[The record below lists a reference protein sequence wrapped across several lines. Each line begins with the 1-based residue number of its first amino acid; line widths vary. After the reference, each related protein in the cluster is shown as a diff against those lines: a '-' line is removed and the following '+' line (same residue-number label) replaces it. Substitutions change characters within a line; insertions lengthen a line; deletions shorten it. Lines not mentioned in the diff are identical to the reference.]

1 MKTAKKLIALLL
13 ALVLCVGTLAACN
26 SDPKETTQSTTK
38 ATEGTTQATTQATEA
53 TQPSVEEVEQ
63 DNSEFYPI
71 NFDGTLT
78 LATTKSNAAEAHN
91 YLLMEE
97 LTGVDIEWMVMA
109 NEQVPLLFVGDAAK
123 NLPDLFMNVGGINQ
137 SQIKEYGQAGLLVNF
152 LDPEILDKMPNL
164 KAAYE
169 ADSRLFDGVKDPNG
183 AAYALPYYCYTLT
196 MAGNLF
202 YIRTDMTK
210 EAGIT
215 ELPTTIEGF
224 LEMCE
229 TLKTYY
235 KDVEGYVPMVT
246 NGGAGVKYSGAYT
259 NFFFPAFGE
268 LLRPGFG
275 ISLDNS
281 TVYCGYASE
290 QYKHYLEFMNT
301 CWEKGYLDPNAYSV
315 DSNTDKAMLID
326 KKTTMNPFATFLGP
340 NNFESGE
347 LDFQVM
353 PPLTSQYQSEV
364 QWLIPNRY
372 RSASYMIS
380 ANCKDIDAACA
391 FFDALYTSMEN
402 PIKDE
407 DGVKAW
413 GISLW
418 LGEMG
423 EDFTLDAEN
432 GTYELTPDTT
442 KYENGST
449 FLSSAGHGGSAYL
462 YWPYVENSGT
472 GLMVKALGSRD
483 ILEPV
488 GTADLD
494 ISLLIL
500 NQDELDD
507 YNDLQNDVHTKVAE
521 MTAAF
526 ITGQSDLEKDWDAY
540 VKDLYD
546 MGLQTIIDNY
556 QSALDRY
563 NAG

>member
-1 MKTAKKLIALLL
+1 MNAKKLLALVL
-13 ALVLCVGTLAACN
+13 ALVLCVGCLAACGEQK
-26 SDPKETTQSTTK
+26 PAETKPAETKPAETKPAETTPT
-38 ATEGTTQATTQATEA
+38 TEA
-53 TQPSVEEVEQ
+53 TPPAVEEIDQVNV
-63 DNSEFYPI
+63 DFYPI
-71 NFDGTLT
+71 DFDGTLT
-78 LATTKSNAAEAHN
+78 MATTKSNGDTAHN

-97 LTGVDIEWMVMA
+97 LTGVDIDWQIMT
-109 NEQVPLLFVGDAAK
+109 NEQVPLLFVG
-123 NLPDLFMNVGGINQ
+123 NTELPDMFMNVGGINQ
-137 SQIKEYGQAGLLVNF
+137 TQIKEYGQNGLLVNF
-152 LDPEILDKMPNL
+152 LDEEILNKMPNL

-169 ADSRLFDGVKDPNG
+169 ADPRMFDGVKDPNG

-210 EAGIT
+210 AAGIE

-229 TLKTYY
+229 TLKTFY

-268 LLRPGFG
+268 YLRPGFG
-275 ISLDNS
+275 ITTDNS
-281 TVYCGYASE
+281 TVYCGYATE
-290 QYKHYLEFMNT
+290 QYRNYLRFMHT
-301 CWEKGYLDPNAYSV
+301 CWEKGYLDPNCYSV
-315 DSNTDKAMLID
+315 DSNTDKTMLID
-326 KKTTMNPFATFLGP
+326 KKTTMNPFATFLTP
-340 NNFESGE
+340 ANFESGN

-353 PPLTSQYQSEV
+353 PPLTSEFQSEV

-380 ANCKDIDAACA
+380 STCKDIDAACA
-391 FFDALYTSMEN
+391 FFDALYSTIDN

-418 LGEMG
+418 LGELG
-423 EDFTLDAEN
+423 EDFIMDEEA
-432 GTYELTPDTT
+432 GTYELTPDPAQ
-442 KYENGST
+442 YDSGSA

-472 GLMVKALGSRD
+472 GLMIKALGSRD

-494 ISLLIL
+494 ISLLL
-500 NQDELDD
+500 LTQEEQDD

-521 MTAAF
+521 MTAGF
-526 ITGQSDLEKDWDAY
+526 ITGQYDLEADWDTY
-540 VKDLYD
+540 VADLEG

-556 QSALDRY
+556 QAALDRY

>member
-1 MKTAKKLIALLL
+1 MITKKLLALVL
-13 ALVLCVGTLAACN
+13 ALVLCVGCLAACT
-26 SDPKETTQSTTK
+26 SEPAETTAPTTK
-38 ATEGTTQATTQATEA
+38 PAESNAPTTHPTEA
-53 TQPSVEEVEQ
+53 TQPQVEEIDQVNV
-63 DNSEFYPI
+63 DFYPI
-71 NFDGTLT
+71 DFDGTLT
-78 LATTKSNAAEAHN
+78 LATSKDNAAEAHN

-97 LTGVDIEWMVMA
+97 LTGVDIDWQIVA
-109 NEQVPLLFVGDAAK
+109 QEQAPLLFVGDAAK
-123 NLPDLFMNVGGINQ
+123 NLPDVFMNIYGINQ
-137 SQIKEYGQAGLLVNF
+137 GQIKEYGQAGLLVNF
-152 LDPEILDKMPNL
+152 LDEEILAKMPNL

-169 ADSRLFDGVKDPNG
+169 ADPRMFDGVKDPNG

-196 MAGNLF
+196 MGGNLF

-210 EAGIT
+210 EAGIE

-235 KDVEGYVPMVT
+235 ADVEGYVPMVT
-246 NGGAGVKYSGAYT
+246 NGGAGVKYTGAYAQ
-259 NFFFPAFGE
+259 FFFPAFGE
-268 LLRPGFG
+268 YLTPNYGVTP
-275 ISLDNS
+275 DNS
-281 TVYCGYASE
+281 SVYAGFATE
-290 QYKHYLEFMNT
+290 QFKHYLEFMHT
-301 CWEKGYLDPNAYSV
+301 CWEKGYLDPNCYSV

-326 KKTTMNPFATFLGP
+326 KKTTMNPFATYLGP
-340 NNFESGE
+340 TNFESGE

-353 PPLTSQYQSEV
+353 PPLTSEYQATA

-380 ANCKDIDAACA
+380 STCKDIDAACA
-391 FFDALYTSMEN
+391 FFDALYAPMDN

-407 DGVKAW
+407 NGVKAW

-418 LGEMG
+418 LGELG
-423 EDFTLDAEN
+423 EDFIMDEEA

-442 KYENGST
+442 KYENAST

-500 NQDELDD
+500 NQDEQDD

-526 ITGQSDLEKDWDAY
+526 ITGQADLEKDWDTY
-540 VKDLYD
+540 VNDLYD

-556 QSALDRY
+556 QAALGRY

>member
-1 MKTAKKLIALLL
+1 MNAKKIIALLL

-26 SDPKETTQSTTK
+26 NDQPEQTTQATTK
-38 ATEGTTQATTQATEA
+38 ATEGTKATTQATEA
-53 TQPSVEEVEQ
+53 TQPSVEDVDQ
-63 DNSEFYPI
+63 DNSEYYPI
-71 NFDGTLT
+71 DFDGTLT
-78 LATTKSNAAEAHN
+78 LATTKSNADEAHN

-123 NLPDLFMNVGGINQ
+123 NLPDLFMNVGGITQ

-169 ADSRLFDGVKDPNG
+169 ADPRMFDGVKDPNG

-210 EAGIT
+210 EAGIE

-246 NGGAGVKYSGAYT
+246 NGGAGVKYNGAYT

-275 ISLDNS
+275 ISLDNT
-281 TVYCGYASE
+281 TVYCGYATE

-326 KKTTMNPFATFLGP
+326 KKTTMNPFATYLGP
-340 NNFESGE
+340 NNFASGE

-353 PPLTSQYQSEV
+353 PPLTSEYQSEV

-372 RSASYMIS
+372 RSAAYMIS

-391 FFDALYTSMEN
+391 FFDALYTTKEN
-402 PIKDE
+402 PIKD
-407 DGVKAW
+407 DGTVSAW

-418 LGEMG
+418 LGECG
-423 EDFTLDAEN
+423 EDFVLDEEN
-432 GTYELTPDTT
+432 GTYEITPDLT
-442 KYENGST
+442 KYENAST

-500 NQDELDD
+500 NQEELDD

-526 ITGQSDLEKDWDAY
+526 ITGQADLEKDWDAY
-540 VKDLYD
+540 VNDLYD

-556 QSALDRY
+556 LAALERY